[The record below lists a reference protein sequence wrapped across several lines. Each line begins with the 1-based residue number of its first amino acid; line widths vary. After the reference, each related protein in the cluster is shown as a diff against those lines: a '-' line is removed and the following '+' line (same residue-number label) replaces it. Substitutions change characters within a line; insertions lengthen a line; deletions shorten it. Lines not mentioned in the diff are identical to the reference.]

1 MSGTEKR
8 EAKAELHKVIV
19 ETILSYGG
27 TAADDAE
34 LYGYVIS
41 LCTDELIRMC

>member
-1 MSGTEKR
+1 MSGAEKQ

-27 TAADDAE
+27 TVADDAE